1 MPRVAEY
8 RAYDR
13 MYLPPI
19 SKSLI
24 AAICGTLTLSF
35 PSCARGPDPA
45 DTIRN
50 LYGWYVRELKV
61 GVDPLHE
68 RRTEL
73 KQFVTESLL
82 TSIDNLRTG
91 AGSLDGDSLLQ
102 AQQFD
107 QDWASKIA
115 IDKLETRGRTAT
127 ARVILTGRLL
137 GERRLNVSLIKEEG
151 RWKVDDVKFIES

>member
-1 MPRVAEY
+1 MHPV
-8 RAYDR
+8 
-13 MYLPPI
+13 PI
-19 SKSLI
+19 NNPLSV
-24 AAICGTLTLSF
+24 AICGILALSF

-61 GVDPLHE
+61 GVDPLHD
-68 RRTEL
+68 RRSEL

-82 TSIDNLRTG
+82 TSIDNLHTG
-91 AGSLDGDSLLQ
+91 TGSLDADSLLQ

-137 GERRLNVSLIKEEG
+137 GERQMSVSLIKEEG